1 MILKRIALI
10 ASFILAGLQ
19 FAGATKPLDSL
30 FESWRKKP
38 GAEATEV
45 RYTGTFDGKIG
56 GFMFQRGMGNGW
68 TYGLRIAC
76 QNVEQ
81 NDLKKLFATFDN
93 SSEEV
98 GHVVKTDNSRACF
111 DDNNMLGYA
120 CHYDA
125 DNHTA
130 YILRATVEDEV
141 CIPYDWFRRNYYD
154 GSVKN
159 IQKKLNP
166 PVWAATLARLYSELK
181 YNYVFYDRHKAA
193 IDSAY
198 TAALPLIIDTD
209 NNYDAY
215 RILQRFIASCN
226 DGHTFIYAY
235 GIETPVQSAF
245 TTVKLG
251 DKIYIDEVE
260 SSSLDSAGMKRG
272 MEVVAVNGIP
282 VRQYAD
288 SILKPYIN
296 ASTRQWAEH
305 IMFDNYGLST
315 GRSGMPLDLT
325 LYNGKKNI
333 EIKHRIAGALR
344 DRHRNSNNS
353 LDFKILK
360 SNIGLLTI
368 PDFQSS
374 EVTDMFDQIYDKIM
388 KTDGLIIDIRG
399 NGGGNSGYADYI
411 ARHFSADSI
420 RGNSWSSPIYIPA
433 FASWGND
440 AGRYDSPEEYYIP
453 PIDDKKPY
461 LNPVVILIDR
471 GTFSAAEDFSALF
484 KGMKRTVFIGEPT
497 GGSTGNGVRVQ
508 LNDFVYANI
517 CSKHDVAPDGT
528 EFVGIGIIPN
538 IHTTETPES
547 YFSSK
552 TDNAIKTALEVL
564 LHKN

>member
-1 MILKRIALI
+1 MILRRIALI
-10 ASFILAGLQ
+10 ASFISAGMQ
-19 FAGATKPLDSL
+19 FADATEPLDSL

-38 GAEATEV
+38 GSEAAEV
-45 RYTGTFDGKIG
+45 RYTGTFDGKIR
-56 GFMFQRGMGNGW
+56 GFMFQRGLGNGW
-68 TYGLRIAC
+68 TYGQRISCRNA
-76 QNVEQ
+76 EQ
-81 NDLKKLFATFDN
+81 NDLNHLFATFDN
-93 SSEEV
+93 SSQEV
-98 GHVVKTDNSRACF
+98 GHVVKVENGRACF
-111 DDNNMLGYA
+111 DEKNMLGYA
-120 CHYDA
+120 CHYDT
-125 DNHTA
+125 DNHTV

-141 CIPYDWFRRNYYD
+141 CIPYDWFTRNYYN
-154 GSVKN
+154 GSIK
-159 IQKKLNP
+159 QLTS

-181 YNYVFYDRHKAA
+181 YNYVFYNRNKAV

-198 TAALPLIIDTD
+198 TASLPLIIDTD
-209 NNYDAY
+209 NNFDAY
-215 RILQRFIASCN
+215 RILERFIATCN
-226 DGHTFIYAY
+226 DGHTYIYAY
-235 GIETPVQSAF
+235 GIEKPTNSAF

-288 SILKPYIN
+288 SLLKPYIS
-296 ASTRQWAEH
+296 ASTKQWAEH
-305 IMFDNYGLST
+305 IMYDNYGLST

-325 LYNGKKNI
+325 LSNGKKNI
-333 EIKHRIAGALR
+333 EIKHQIAGALR
-344 DRHRNSNNS
+344 DRHYESKNS
-353 LDFKILK
+353 LDYKTLK

-368 PDFQSS
+368 SDFQSS
-374 EVTDMFDQIYDKIM
+374 TVTEMFNQVYDKIL

-420 RGNSWSSPIYIPA
+420 RANSWSSPIYIPA

-440 AGRYDSPEEYYIP
+440 AGRYDSPDEYYIP

-484 KGMKRTVFIGEPT
+484 KGMKRAVFIGEPT

-517 CSKHDVAPDGT
+517 CSKHDIAPDGT
-528 EFVGIGIIPN
+528 EFVGIGIIPD
-538 IHTTETPES
+538 IQTTETTES
-547 YFSSK
+547 YFHSK
-552 TDNAIKTALEVL
+552 TDNAIKAAIEVL
-564 LHKN
+564 RRK